1 MANLDEVLDRAMDLP
16 IEQQEMLIQILQRR
30 IIERRREE
38 IAQDAAFSLTEFR
51 EGKLKAQTADETISE
66 LREFLQSE

>member
-16 IEQQEMLIQILQRR
+16 IEQQEMLIQILQCRM
-30 IIERRREE
+30 IERRRDE

-51 EGKLKAQTADETISE
+51 KGKLKAQTADEAIAE